1 MDYRNL
7 LAFGFIL
14 LSASVF
20 INSLRTANAFPSGP
34 NVSLGSNPLKSWAGR
49 EYNSPGWITLDTI
62 QQDFVITDLI
72 VSGTGNACTTTLATQ
87 NSNAYGDIILSGS
100 YKAYNQSYG
109 QGNSQ
114 FTGNLNSGVL
124 VTAGSTL
131 YVNIE
136 ADGNCNYIVSG
147 YFTH

>member
-14 LSASVF
+14 LTASVF
-20 INSLRTANAFPSGP
+20 VHSLRTANAFPNGP
-34 NVSLGSNPLKSWAGR
+34 NVSLGSNPIKSWSGR
-49 EYNSPGWITLDTI
+49 EYGSPSWKTLDTL
-62 QQDFVITDLI
+62 QQDFVITDLL
-72 VSGTGNACTTTLATQ
+72 VSGAGQSCTTTLATQ
-87 NSNAYGDIILSGS
+87 NTNAYGDIIFSGS

-114 FTGNLNSGVL
+114 FNGNLNSGVL

-131 YVNIE
+131 YIYIE
-136 ADGNCNYIVSG
+136 ADGTCNYVVSG